1 MLSNELMGLL
11 VLAILWVTTLLVAAA
26 AWKEIAALAVW
37 RRRLVALDG
46 DDGAGLV
53 RARVT
58 QGAGPG
64 GALAVQRI
72 EQLGRAATQD
82 DGERRVILFSDRRAV
97 GEVFGGTAA
106 RDGSGAVIHVD
117 ADASA
122 EVWLSAEELAASG
135 ACAADEIF
143 DRAYTDAKK
152 ARGFARAVEGAAT
165 GEVFLFGQLRPLGKG
180 LALAPAK
187 SGGLLVATFDPR
199 PWVARKLAL
208 AALFVVG
215 ELAIAAACTVVALWP
230 PHFGLVSTLGGAACL
245 GFFLTVQPAGTAL
258 RDAVRLPSRAWLR
271 GHWKRSAPVQEPSA
285 PPAAERAQ

>member
-1 MLSNELMGLL
+1 MLSKELMGPLA
-11 VLAILWVTTLLVAAA
+11 LAILWVTTLLVAAA
-26 AWKEIAALAVW
+26 AWKEITALLAW

-46 DDGAGLV
+46 DEGAGLV

-64 GALAVQRI
+64 GALAVQRV
-72 EQLGRAATQD
+72 EQVGRAATQD
-82 DGERRVILFSDRRAV
+82 DGGRRVILFSDRSAV

-106 RDGSGAVIHVD
+106 RDGSGAVITVE

-122 EVWLSAEELAASG
+122 EVWIPAAELAARG
-135 ACAADEIF
+135 ACASDEVF

-165 GEVFLFGQLRPLGKG
+165 GEVFLFGQLRPMGKG

-187 SGGLLVATFDPR
+187 PGGLLVATFDPR

-208 AALFVVG
+208 AALFLAG
-215 ELAIAAACTVVALWP
+215 ELALAAACTAVALWP

-245 GFFLTVQPAGTAL
+245 LFFLLVQPAGTAL
-258 RDAVRLPSRAWLR
+258 RDAMRLPSRAWLR
-271 GHWKRSAPVQEPSA
+271 GRWRRSAPVQEPSA
-285 PPAAERAQ
+285 PPAAERAS